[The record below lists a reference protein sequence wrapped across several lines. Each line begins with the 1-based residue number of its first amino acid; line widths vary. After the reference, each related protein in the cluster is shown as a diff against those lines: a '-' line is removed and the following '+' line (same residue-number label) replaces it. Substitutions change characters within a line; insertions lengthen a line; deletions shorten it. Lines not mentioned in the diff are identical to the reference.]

1 MVINY
6 EVYNFLNMINARLG
20 KVYKLTGYNP
30 LPRNFVMTKDLL
42 KERLYLNQMSLNMN
56 FPNFVYDNKNEV
68 KKYFKNSI
76 KNIKKMRKNIEN
88 YDFSPEFLE
97 KLNVYFNIRIDI
109 TEALLKEFKNQRF
122 DEKDAFQE
130 IYRLNPILSNL
141 MMELFNEH
149 ADIKSLLTNLE
160 DKYQISYLEKLQL
173 IEKKQKVIQEK
184 KSHALEQTT
193 KQIQHEKIATKK
205 KSSTKSKENVA
216 KIEKELKQKTKITE
230 TNKKNV
236 KEK

>member
-1 MVINY
+1 
-6 EVYNFLNMINARLG
+6 
-20 KVYKLTGYNP
+20 
-30 LPRNFVMTKDLL
+30 
-42 KERLYLNQMSLNMN
+42 MSLNIN
-56 FPNFVYDNKNEV
+56 FPNFIYDNKNEV

-76 KNIKKMRKNIEN
+76 KNIKKLRKNIEN
-88 YDFSPEFLE
+88 FDYSPEFLE
-97 KLNVYFNIRIDI
+97 KLNVYFNIRTDV

-122 DEKDAFQE
+122 DEKGAFQE

-141 MMELFNEH
+141 MMELFDEH
-149 ADIKSLLTNLE
+149 IATKTLLTNLE

-184 KSHALEQTT
+184 KSQVLEQTT
-193 KQIQHEKIATKK
+193 RQIQHEKTATKK

>member
-6 EVYNFLNMINARLG
+6 EVYNFLNMINIRLG
-20 KVYKLTGYNP
+20 KVYKLTGYSP
-30 LPRNFVMTKDLL
+30 LPKNFVMTKDLL

-149 ADIKSLLTNLE
+149 SDIKSLLTNLE

>member
-1 MVINY
+1 MPK
-6 EVYNFLNMINARLG
+6 NFS
-20 KVYKLTGYNP
+20 
-30 LPRNFVMTKDLL
+30 MTKNLL
-42 KERLYLNQMSLNMN
+42 KERLYLNQMSLNIN
-56 FPNFVYDNKNEV
+56 FPNFIYDNKNEV

-76 KNIKKMRKNIEN
+76 KNIKKLRKNIEN
-88 YDFSPEFLE
+88 FDYSPEFLE
-97 KLNVYFNIRIDI
+97 KLNVYFNIRTDV

-141 MMELFNEH
+141 MMELFDEH
-149 ADIKSLLTNLE
+149 IATKTLLTNLE

-184 KSHALEQTT
+184 KSQVLEQTT
-193 KQIQHEKIATKK
+193 RQIQHEKTATKK

>member
-6 EVYNFLNMINARLG
+6 EVYNFLNMINTRLG
-20 KVYKLTGYNP
+20 KVYKLTGYSP
-30 LPRNFVMTKDLL
+30 LPKNFVMTKDLL

>member
-1 MVINY
+1 
-6 EVYNFLNMINARLG
+6 
-20 KVYKLTGYNP
+20 
-30 LPRNFVMTKDLL
+30 
-42 KERLYLNQMSLNMN
+42 MSLNMN

>member
-1 MVINY
+1 
-6 EVYNFLNMINARLG
+6 
-20 KVYKLTGYNP
+20 
-30 LPRNFVMTKDLL
+30 
-42 KERLYLNQMSLNMN
+42 MSLNIN
-56 FPNFVYDNKNEV
+56 FPNFIYDNKNEV

-76 KNIKKMRKNIEN
+76 KNIKKLRKNIEN
-88 YDFSPEFLE
+88 FDYSPEFLE
-97 KLNVYFNIRIDI
+97 KLNVYFNIRTDV

-141 MMELFNEH
+141 MMELFDEH
-149 ADIKSLLTNLE
+149 IDTKTLLTNLE

-184 KSHALEQTT
+184 KSQVLEQTT
-193 KQIQHEKIATKK
+193 RQIQHEKTATKK